1 MDQKTTAVDESIA
14 KVIAR
19 RAGASS
25 AEAFEILREDGTEPL
40 RNRVGAGQIDSTVKC
55 SEWKE
60 PEKPKGFK
68 PADQM
73 NVDPVEA
80 SPDEIITIG
89 RVTFAPSPITGW
101 EAPLTRGWTAYDITL
116 DGEVVK
122 GDKALEALYLA
133 LREIQSAPKGKAK

>member
-1 MDQKTTAVDESIA
+1 MDKNAVDERIA
-14 KVIAR
+14 ASIAR

-25 AEAFEILREDGTEPL
+25 SEQFPVTIEQGTEKV
-40 RNRVGAGQIDSTVKC
+40 RNRVAPNQIESTVRC

-60 PEKPKGFK
+60 PEKPTGYK
-68 PADQM
+68 PADIK
-73 NVDPVEA
+73 NVDPVEPR
-80 SPDEIITIG
+80 PDEIITVG

-101 EAPLTRGWTAYDITL
+101 EARLTRGWTAYDITL

-133 LREIQSAPKGKAK
+133 LREQQVAPKGKAK